1 MAEQYREAPDRGG
14 TTYRMSELVA
24 ASGVSRDMIKYYLR
38 ANLLPTPHKPRP
50 NLSLYNDN
58 HLTLIRLIQHFQD
71 RTKLSLTEI
80 ADVFSATGHDANAIE
95 LELLSDKYSVS
106 HDDNIIPLPAIA
118 DVGRALSLP
127 PEFLHELASASLL
140 PDRDSPDEKR
150 EQRASLLWAAY
161 RQGVPLEFFHKA
173 RNKLAEL
180 AELEVKALIAI
191 KRPGVNFGA
200 MVEEITQTDRV
211 INRWVV
217 AEKNYQARRLFRRV
231 MENSERAISTLL
243 DLIYRPSRVFRQR
256 YRTDYVL
263 GRLRAAFETNPGA
276 SQKAHDLCLATLL
289 LAEYDQTVAAAE
301 AALAVDPRDSVSTAF
316 ISLAHGLQNN
326 ADEAFRY
333 GCHLQQD
340 TTQHPV
346 ALQARLLS
354 LLLRAVKLGGVTDTS
369 EMMNRAGELFL
380 ELAAE
385 PSGAHPEITLLL
397 ARANIAFPEFANAR
411 TQAIDSLHSLL
422 QRLDDNAQEVLGH
435 ALEDLRIVYRIY
447 AHYYLGLLHH
457 AEGDQAS
464 AVRSFQQVLQLDPA
478 SNFGEDAY
486 LRLGQS
492 QQ

>member
-1 MAEQYREAPDRGG
+1 MPEQYRDVPDRGEA
-14 TTYRMSELVA
+14 TYRMSELVA

-58 HLTLIRLIQHFQD
+58 HLALIRLIQHFQD

-80 ADVFSATGHDANAIE
+80 AGVFSAAGHDANAIE

-106 HDDNIIPLPAIA
+106 LDDNIIPLPAVA
-118 DVGRALSLP
+118 EDGRALSLP
-127 PEFLHELASASLL
+127 PEFLRELAGASLL
-140 PDRDSPDEKR
+140 PDRDSPDQKR
-150 EQRASLLWAAY
+150 EQLASLLWAAY
-161 RQGVPLEFFHKA
+161 RQGVPLEFFRKA
-173 RNKLAEL
+173 RKKLAEL

-191 KRPGVNFGA
+191 KRPGVNFSA

-217 AEKNYQARRLFRRV
+217 AEKNYQARHLFRRV
-231 MENSERAISTLL
+231 LENSERAISTLL

-256 YRTDYVL
+256 YRTDDIL
-263 GRLRAAFETNPGA
+263 ARLRTAFEANPGA
-276 SQKAHDLCLATLL
+276 PRKAHDLCLATLL
-289 LAEYDQTVAAAE
+289 LAEHSQTIATAE
-301 AALAVDPRDSVSTAF
+301 EALATDPHDSVSIAF

-333 GCHLQQD
+333 SCHLQED

-369 EMMNRAGELFL
+369 EMMKRAGELFL

-385 PSGAHPEITLLL
+385 PAGAHPEITLLL
-397 ARANIAFPEFANAR
+397 ARANIAFPEFANDR
-411 TQAIDSLHSLL
+411 TQAIDALHSLL
-422 QRLDDNAQEVLGH
+422 QRLDDNAQQVLGQS
-435 ALEDLRIVYRIY
+435 LEDLQIVYRIY
-447 AHYYLGLLHH
+447 AHYYLGLLHD

-464 AVRSFQQVLQLDPA
+464 AVRCFQQVLQLDPA
-478 SNFGEDAY
+478 SNFGENAY